1 MSGSPDGQPY
11 FIKFR
16 VMSASPDGPSYFYK
30 TEKKM
35 QFTVCAWSTIVFQY
49 KIQLLKLSRPSPH
62 FSVWV
67 SPRIHVVNIMS
78 LFFFAFLLHFCNFGF
93 LLDHKLCTIIKL
105 ETALLFFVIL

>member
-1 MSGSPDGQPY
+1 MSETPDRQPY

-16 VMSASPDGPSYFYK
+16 VMSASPDGPPYFYK
-30 TEKKM
+30 TKKK

-78 LFFFAFLLHFCNFGF
+78 LFFFCISFAFLQFW
-93 LLDHKLCTIIKL
+93 
-105 ETALLFFVIL
+105 ILT

>member
-1 MSGSPDGQPY
+1 MSGSPDKQPY

-16 VMSASPDGPSYFYK
+16 VMSASPDGPPYFYK
-30 TEKKM
+30 TKKKK

-67 SPRIHVVNIMS
+67 SPRIHVVIIIS
-78 LFFFAFLLHFCNFGF
+78 LFFVTFLLHFLQFW
-93 LLDHKLCTIIKL
+93 
-105 ETALLFFVIL
+105 ILT